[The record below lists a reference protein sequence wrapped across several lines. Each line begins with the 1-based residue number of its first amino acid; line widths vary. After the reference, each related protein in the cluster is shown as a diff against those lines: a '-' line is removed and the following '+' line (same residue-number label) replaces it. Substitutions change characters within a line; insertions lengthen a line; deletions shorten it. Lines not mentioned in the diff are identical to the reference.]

1 VKLCRESRGLE
12 REPERLGVILGAFL
26 RGELNREVSRDVG
39 VIDGAAARTRVEE
52 RNVLVRTA
60 DRSGAP
66 ESGSRSRSPK
76 GLAQRVATGRRS
88 EPRPFYLWFKS
99 HRVRLW
105 SHLLAVVQGSRW
117 AARPSQVLRR
127 SGRSV

>member
-1 VKLCRESRGLE
+1 VKSCKKTRGQG

-26 RGELNREVSRDVG
+26 RGELSQEVSRGVG
-39 VIDGAAARTRVEE
+39 VADSAAARTRVEE

-60 DRSGAP
+60 DRPGAP
-66 ESGSRSRSPK
+66 EPGSRSRSPK
-76 GLAQRVATGRRS
+76 GIAQRVATGRRS

-105 SHLLAVVQGSRW
+105 RHLLAVVLGSQW
-117 AARPSQVLRR
+117 AARPSHVLRR